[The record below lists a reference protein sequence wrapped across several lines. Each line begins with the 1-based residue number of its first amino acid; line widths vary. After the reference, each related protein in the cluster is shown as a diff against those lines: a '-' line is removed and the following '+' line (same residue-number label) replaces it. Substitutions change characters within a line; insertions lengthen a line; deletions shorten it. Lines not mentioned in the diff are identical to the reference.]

1 MMHSGDT
8 YEIRARLE
16 RHRELRRLT
25 RIVGGFLFRTQAREP
40 KKRPFP
46 YRLGCANDGTLAK
59 GRAA

>member
-25 RIVGGFLFRTQAREP
+25 RCVTGFLFRTSAPERQTRS
-40 KKRPFP
+40 FP
-46 YRLGCANDGTLAK
+46 ADLGCANDGTLVK